1 MLKLYQFPISHYCE
15 KARWALD
22 YKGLAFERKTL
33 LPGPH
38 VRAATKL
45 AGASQVPILVDDG
58 RAIQGSAAIL
68 DHLEARV
75 PGRPLTPADPAAG
88 REARDWEAWLDA
100 EVGVHVRRWM
110 YSVLLDYPDRLIPMF
125 THEGPWYGPLLYR
138 LIFPRLR
145 KRIIALLHLNART
158 ARESGERVSAAVDRL
173 AGEYARRP
181 YLVGD
186 AFTRADLAAA
196 ALLAPLWMPPQY
208 GVPWP
213 DELPPELQPAVLALR
228 ERSGFVARMYQDHR

>member
-1 MLKLYQFPISHYCE
+1 MLTLYQFPISHYCE

-22 YKGLAFERKTL
+22 YKGLEFTRKTL

-38 VRAATKL
+38 VKTAKRL

-58 RAIQGSAAIL
+58 KAIQGSAAIL

-75 PGRPLTPADPAAG
+75 PARPLTPADPG
-88 REARDWEAWLDA
+88 LEREARDWEAWLDA

-110 YSVLLDYPDRLIPMF
+110 YSVLLDHPDLLIPMF

-145 KRIIALLHLNART
+145 KRIIVLLHLNART
-158 ARESGERVSAAVDRL
+158 ARESGERVEAAVERL
-173 AGEYARRP
+173 ADRYAGRS
-181 YLVGD
+181 YLVGE
-186 AFTRADLAAA
+186 AFSRADLAAA
-196 ALLAPLWMPPQY
+196 ALLAPLWMPPRY

-213 DELPPELQPAVLALR
+213 ATLPPPLQAPVTALR
-228 ERSGFVARMYQDHR
+228 ERSGFVARLYQDHR